1 MEERTECEERREVR
15 RWSAAAGGS
24 TVFVFVFKLPTSA
37 TSARQHKKQESTAAA
52 KGPAQSKTAVEE
64 NSAAIAAPP
73 SAGAW
78 PSGCFLVMAWPSLVW
93 SGAFSW
99 LDKSHRRWLWR

>member
-1 MEERTECEERREVR
+1 MVRGCGRPER
-15 RWSAAAGGS
+15 
-24 TVFVFVFKLPTSA
+24 FFFKLPTSA
-37 TSARQHKKQESTAAA
+37 TSARQHEKQESTAAA

-64 NSAAIAAPP
+64 NSAGHRG
-73 SAGAW
+73 SAFSWGMAT
-78 PSGCFLVMAWPSLVW
+78 GLFFVMAWPSLVW